1 MRIMSAC
8 AGAAK
13 ANTAVPAS
21 AATAERKIWCER
33 LAMRDTEA
41 NGIVRENSFAR
52 VVDDYLTKC
61 VIGPN
66 PEKPRQR
73 KAHDVARVFRNVFIP
88 LCC

>member
-1 MRIMSAC
+1 
-8 AGAAK
+8 
-13 ANTAVPAS
+13 
-21 AATAERKIWCER
+21 
-33 LAMRDTEA
+33 MRDTEA